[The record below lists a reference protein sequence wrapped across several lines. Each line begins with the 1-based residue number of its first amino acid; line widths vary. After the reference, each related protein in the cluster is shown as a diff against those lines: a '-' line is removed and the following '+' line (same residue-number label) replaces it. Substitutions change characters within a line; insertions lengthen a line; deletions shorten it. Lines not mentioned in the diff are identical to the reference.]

1 LSTLKQNFVKISES
15 KGKFFSCHKACFM
28 QHDGLKKLM
37 SRIEVKQLIEAGVH
51 FGHRTQRWNPK
62 MKPFIFQTHQGVHII
77 NLDISARQLDDAAA
91 FLRKVSAN
99 GEKVL
104 FVGTKKQAQT
114 VIQEV
119 GEASQ
124 SPYVNQ
130 RWLGG
135 TLTNIITIRRSVARM
150 NELDNYEKTGIMA
163 QKKKKEVATLK
174 RESARLHRDL
184 DGIKDMEKL
193 PAAIIVVDVVKESIA
208 VSEAKRLGIPVVA
221 IVDTNANPDLIDYPI
236 AGNDDAIRSIR
247 TILQVLA
254 DAIIEGKQQRGESLP
269 LRNQAGMDE
278 DSISL
283 TAVSA

>member
-1 LSTLKQNFVKISES
+1 
-15 KGKFFSCHKACFM
+15 
-28 QHDGLKKLM
+28 M

-62 MKPFIFQTHQGVHII
+62 MKPFIFQAHQGVHII
-77 NLDISARQLDDAAA
+77 NLDISARQLDDAAN
-91 FLRKVSAN
+91 FLRKISAD

-114 VIQEV
+114 VIREV
-119 GEASQ
+119 AEACQ

-135 TLTNIITIRRSVARM
+135 TLTNIVTIRRSVARM
-150 NELDNYEKTGIMA
+150 HELDNYEKTGVMA

-221 IVDTNANPDLIDYPI
+221 IVDTDANPDLIDYPI

-254 DAIIEGKQQRGESLP
+254 DAIIEGKQQRGETIP

-278 DSISL
+278 EAISL

>member
-1 LSTLKQNFVKISES
+1 
-15 KGKFFSCHKACFM
+15 
-28 QHDGLKKLM
+28 M

-62 MKPFIFQTHQGVHII
+62 MKPFIFQAHQGMHII
-77 NLDISARQLDDAAA
+77 NLDISARQLDDAAN
-91 FLRKVSAN
+91 FLREISSN

-114 VIQEV
+114 VVQEV
-119 GEASQ
+119 AEASQ

-135 TLTNIITIRRSVARM
+135 TLTNIVTIRKSIARM
-150 NELDNYEKTGIMA
+150 NELDNYEKTGVMA

-174 RESARLHRDL
+174 REAARLHRDL
-184 DGIKDMEKL
+184 DGIKDMDKL
-193 PAAIIVVDVVKESIA
+193 PGAIVVVDIVKEAIA
-208 VSEAKRLGIPVVA
+208 VSEAKRLGIPVIA
-221 IVDTNANPDLIDYPI
+221 IVDTNANPDLVDYPI

-247 TILQVLA
+247 TLLQALA
-254 DAIIEGKQQRGESLP
+254 DAVIEGKQQRGENVP
-269 LRNQAGMDE
+269 LRNQAGTD
-278 DSISL
+278 DASISL

>member
-1 LSTLKQNFVKISES
+1 MPQGVFFEIWRSSKLS
-15 KGKFFSCHKACFM
+15 
-28 QHDGLKKLM
+28 M

-62 MKPFIFQTHQGVHII
+62 MRPFIFQAHQGVHII
-77 NLDISARQLDDAAA
+77 NLDISAKQLEAATH
-91 FLRKVSAN
+91 FLRKISAD
-99 GEKVL
+99 GEKTL

-114 VIQEV
+114 VVKEV
-119 GEASQ
+119 AEAAQ

-135 TLTNIITIRRSVARM
+135 TLTNIITIRRSIARM
-150 NELDNYEKTGIMA
+150 NELDNYEKTGVLA

-184 DGIKDMEKL
+184 DGIKDMDRL
-193 PAAIIVVDVVKESIA
+193 PGAVIIVDIVKESIA
-208 VSEAKRLGIPVVA
+208 VAEAKRLGIPTIA
-221 IVDTNANPDLIDYPI
+221 IVDTNADPDLVDYPI

-247 TILQVLA
+247 IILKILA
-254 DAIIEGKQQRGESLP
+254 NAIIEGKQQRGENLT
-269 LRNQAGMDE
+269 LENQSGADE
-278 DSISL
+278 ESISL